1 MGGFDSLLSDLL
13 RKEIE
18 LSLGKKVINKLEK
31 RLFEKYGMTLTESM
45 EDFEKFDDV
54 LREIFGKGS
63 LGMIRSVLDNF
74 CSLRKNKGRK
84 DSLVTLYDPKIIEI
98 ILNMLGDKDH
108 RKILDML
115 IDKSLTPQEIQNR
128 IDIPQASAYR
138 KIEALVNTGLIVE
151 DEKIYGNNG
160 RPAIKFTTLYRGLD
174 MSIVKNRVTVQV
186 KISRDM
192 LQKSTI
198 FCTQYS
204 V

>member
-54 LREIFGKGS
+54 LREIFGKGA

-74 CSLRKNKGRK
+74 CSLKRNKGRK
-84 DSLVTLYDPKIIEI
+84 DSLVALYDPKIIEI
-98 ILNMLGDKDH
+98 ILNMLGDKDY

-115 IDKSLTPQEIQNR
+115 IDKSLTPQEIQNKIALR
-128 IDIPQASAYR
+128 IS
-138 KIEALVNTGLIVE
+138 
-151 DEKIYGNNG
+151 
-160 RPAIKFTTLYRGLD
+160 
-174 MSIVKNRVTVQV
+174 
-186 KISRDM
+186 
-192 LQKSTI
+192 
-198 FCTQYS
+198 
-204 V
+204 